1 MSDYLDLTDEEDA
14 KLFLATRAGPRQR
27 SSVKPL
33 TLRFCRLSG
42 YDLEATFTL
51 PPLRRPAPYRLPL
64 SAIVTVRLRTADE
77 HPGGVQLVDSPTLE
91 RANHPTHCCYTVAAE
106 AKGSREG

>member
-1 MSDYLDLTDEEDA
+1 MRAARTRDPVSDYLDLTDEEDA
-14 KLFLATRAGPRQR
+14 KLFLVTRAGPRQR

-42 YDLEATFTL
+42 YDLEATLTL

-77 HPGGVQLVDSPTLE
+77 HPGGVW
-91 RANHPTHCCYTVAAE
+91 RARCGTSHTAA
-106 AKGSREG
+106 A